1 MALDARLNVNDIKD
15 ITPGRLAVNFEDQR
29 GRLQSGA
36 ITVNGERFNVSFASN
51 GAATVK
57 KDFEGFFGGIRS
69 FFLGHTARAQEIERK
84 MNSII
89 LANGGRDFKIVSNS
103 NAYLA
108 NVIRNS
114 QVTGRL
120 EVANYGISR
129 NRKMLENASLI
140 AALNEKYAASTG
152 KTLFFNKIDDY
163 NALSGINPESFS
175 PMNFAGTIEKIRT
188 NSLGQDPNVSTND
201 FDMEKV
207 AAWKAFLAR
216 PENVEKIDIP
226 GKLHRLMNLPQGH
239 QAAKETGWEATFAN
253 APDKEEALAQ
263 FVLKN
268 LPKSAKDISPDEFKD
283 LCSRVKQFADLSA
296 MEAGLEKDEA
306 MKDFFRRE
314 NWLGKKEMD
323 KLQEIR
329 EEYADVPDEDRL
341 DYWKSQTEIQNTEKY
356 VLFSNIYTNAMFRQT
371 SKMGLEFFREQK
383 IPVLFQYADY
393 TGRSMEGRFNSEVR
407 KEALKT
413 GLDDVRGSGGSPITY
428 SEMRRAAK
436 ISKAASAETPDL
448 SIAQSPVIFT
458 PGVKKG

>member
-15 ITPGRLAVNFEDQR
+15 ITSGWLAVNFEDQR

-57 KDFEGFFGGIRS
+57 KHYEGFFGGIRS

-108 NVIRNS
+108 NVMRNS

-120 EVANYGISR
+120 EVANYGLAP
-129 NRKMLENASLI
+129 NRQAVEDAKLI
-140 AALNEKYAASTG
+140 AALNEKYASAG

-163 NALSGINPESFS
+163 NSLSGINPASFS
-175 PMNFAGTIEKIRT
+175 PREFTGTLEKIRT
-188 NSLGQDPNVSTND
+188 NSLGNNQNVSTSD

-216 PENVEKIDIP
+216 PENVAKIDIP

-239 QAAKETGWEATFAN
+239 HAAKETGWEATFAN
-253 APDKEEALAQ
+253 AADKEEALAQ

-268 LPKSAKDISPDEFKD
+268 MPYSAKDISPEDFKD
-283 LCSRVKQFADLSA
+283 LCARVKQFAALSA
-296 MEAGLEKDEA
+296 MEAGPEKDAA
-306 MKDFFRRE
+306 MADFFKRE
-314 NWLGKKEMD
+314 NWLGRKEMD
-323 KLQEIR
+323 MLQEIR
-329 EEYADVPDEDRL
+329 AENQDENEEDL
-341 DYWKSQTEIQNTEKY
+341 ISYWESQTGLENTEKY

-407 KEALKT
+407 KEASKT